1 MSPTDQARL
10 QPLIRRARP
19 LLTLL
24 LLLAP
29 LLVSGC
35 AATGGNDIFE
45 AGLKKAEA
53 GDVNGAIDTL
63 SEGAQQFP
71 GNVPMRFELAR
82 LQYEVGESYHVKER
96 KAIRD
101 AARFLEQPDG
111 RDEALA
117 NQRKANELRA
127 KATPYYQAARDNL
140 DYVRDHE
147 GDDHRNGWAN
157 LLLMRVNL
165 FFADYEAAAENMQ
178 RAIELMKPTGPQ
190 LSQWRE
196 FQAGIREKV
205 TKRLSY

>member
-1 MSPTDQARL
+1 MNSTTQG
-10 QPLIRRARP
+10 RRASR
-19 LLTLL
+19 LLP
-24 LLLAP
+24 LLLALTP
-29 LLVSGC
+29 LFGAGC
-35 AATGGNDIFE
+35 ASTSAGNDVFE

-53 GDVNGAIDTL
+53 GDVNGAIETL
-63 SEGAQQFP
+63 TQGAQEYP
-71 GNVPMRFELAR
+71 GHVPMRFELAR

-111 RDEALA
+111 REEALA

-140 DYVRDHE
+140 DYVRDRE
-147 GDDHRNGWAN
+147 GDDHRAGWAN

-165 FFADYEAAAENMQ
+165 FFADYEAAAEDMQ

-190 LSQWRE
+190 LAQWRE
-196 FQAGIREKV
+196 FQAGIREKIG
-205 TKRLSY
+205 KRLSY